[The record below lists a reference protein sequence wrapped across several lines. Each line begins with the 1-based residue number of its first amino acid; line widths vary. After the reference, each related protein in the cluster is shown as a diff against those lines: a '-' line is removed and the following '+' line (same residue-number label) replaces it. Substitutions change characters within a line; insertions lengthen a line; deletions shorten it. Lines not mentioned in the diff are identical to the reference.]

1 MRARAWRER
10 GRGGGAPSPGAASSG
25 RGAASPGVP
34 SLASLPTGY
43 FASYGALLPS
53 LPQPRAPWAAP
64 NAAGVPSLASLPT
77 GYFASYGALLPS
89 LPQPR
94 APWAAPNAA
103 GVLGPRPPPPH
114 QAYPV
119 AAEASSSESS
129 WDQYNQLYAALQ
141 NLSIQQQQ
149 ACGAPDWFLDTGATS
164 HIPGPSNG
172 ENNSE
177 IQ

>member
-1 MRARAWRER
+1 MRARAWRGR
-10 GRGGGAPSPGAASSG
+10 GRGCGAPSPGAASSG

-34 SLASLPTGY
+34 SLASLPT
-43 FASYGALLPS
+43 S
-53 LPQPRAPWAAP
+53 
-64 NAAGVPSLASLPT
+64 
-77 GYFASYGALLPS
+77 YFASYGALLPS

-119 AAEASSSESS
+119 ATEASSSESS
-129 WDQYNQLYAALQ
+129 WEQYNQLYAALQ

-149 ACGAPDWFLDTGATS
+149 AGDAPDWFLDTGATS

>member
-1 MRARAWRER
+1 MRARAWRKR
-10 GRGGGAPSPGAASSG
+10 GRGCGAPSPGAASSG
-25 RGAASPGVP
+25 RGAASPGVS

-64 NAAGVPSLASLPT
+64 NV
-77 GYFASYGALLPS
+77 
-89 LPQPR
+89 
-94 APWAAPNAA
+94 A

-129 WDQYNQLYAALQ
+129 WEQYNQLYAALQ

-149 ACGAPDWFLDTGATS
+149 AGGAPDWFLDTGATS

-172 ENNSE
+172 ENNFE